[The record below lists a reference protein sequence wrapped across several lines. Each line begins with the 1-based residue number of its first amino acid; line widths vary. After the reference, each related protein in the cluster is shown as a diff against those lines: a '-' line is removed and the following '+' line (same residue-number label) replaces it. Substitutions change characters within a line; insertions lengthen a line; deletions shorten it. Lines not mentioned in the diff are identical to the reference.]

1 MAQQRIPLETVEAAL
16 LLASVRRLLRDPSF
30 PPLPLIS
37 SLNYFLQVIREISAD
52 PLPQDYRKLSATVN
66 DFLEQSCAVAE
77 RLQQLTCRY

>member
-37 SLNYFLQVIREISAD
+37 SLNYFLQVIREISAN
-52 PLPQDYRKLSATVN
+52 PLPQDYLHY
-66 DFLEQSCAVAE
+66 L
-77 RLQQLTCRY
+77 RYKPEPYVGRNRASN